1 MSASILLRNR
11 PAAADD
17 FGWFQKLAESLAG
30 AMREFMSGPNM
41 VSARVQTVNKARFS
55 EWSATQPA
63 FGILM
68 PFELGKDADEVV
80 FHIPGQ
86 LISEMLDLQYGGA
99 GAVPARNSFT
109 ASEMRL
115 VTRLAAHI
123 LPFIGSATQEVI
135 PEPAR
140 MLSAHTDLHTFIWP
154 RYRDSIVLADIQIER
169 AGANPATIS
178 CFIGYARAKKIALR
192 FSAAYPAQIPAQPE
206 WQAKMQSAAMRVP
219 METRAVLTEAEFP
232 LSRLMALRPG
242 DILPVMLPADV
253 PLVIAGRCFA
263 RGSIGE
269 SNGRAA
275 LQIQNMEGFQS
286 E

>member
-1 MSASILLRNR
+1 MSASILLRTR
-11 PAAADD
+11 AATTDD

-30 AMREFMSGPNM
+30 AMREFMSGPAKVN
-41 VSARVQTVNKARFS
+41 VRVQTVSKARYS
-55 EWSATQPA
+55 EWSAAQPA
-63 FGILM
+63 FGIVL

-80 FHIPGQ
+80 LHMPGR
-86 LISEMLDLQYGGA
+86 LISEILDLEYGGS
-99 GAVPARNSFT
+99 GEVQPRNSFT

-115 VTRLAAHI
+115 VSRLAAHV
-123 LPFIGSATQEVI
+123 LPYIGSATQDVT

-140 MLSAHTDLHTFIWP
+140 MLSVQTDLAAFNWP

-169 AGANPATIS
+169 AGASPTAIS

-192 FSAAYPAQIPAQPE
+192 FAAAHPTQLPAQPE
-206 WQAKMQSAAMRVP
+206 WQAKMQSAALRVP

-232 LSRLMALRPG
+232 LSRLLALSPG

-253 PLVIAGRCFA
+253 PLIIAGRCFA

-269 SNGRAA
+269 ANGRAA
-275 LQIQNMEGFQS
+275 LKIQNMEGFHS

>member
-1 MSASILLRNR
+1 MSASILLRTR
-11 PAAADD
+11 TPSTDD
-17 FGWFQKLAESLAG
+17 FSWFEKLAESLAG
-30 AMREFMSGPNM
+30 AMREFISGPNVISAQVLS
-41 VSARVQTVNKARFS
+41 VSKARFS
-55 EWSATQPA
+55 EWSAAQPPI
-63 FGILM
+63 GILL

-80 FHIPGQ
+80 LHIPGQ
-86 LISEMLDLQYGGA
+86 LISEMLDLQYGGS
-99 GAVPARNSFT
+99 GDVPARNSFT
-109 ASEMRL
+109 GSELRL

-140 MLSAHTDLHTFIWP
+140 MQSAQTDLDAFNWP

-192 FSAAYPAQIPAQPE
+192 FSAAHPAQIPAQPE
-206 WQAKMQSAAMRVP
+206 WQAKMKSAAMRVP
-219 METRAVLTEAEFP
+219 METRAVLTEATFP
-232 LSRLMALRPG
+232 LSRLLALRPG

-253 PLVIAGRCFA
+253 PLIIAGRCFA

-269 SNGRAA
+269 ANGRAA
-275 LQIQNMEGFQS
+275 LQIQNMEGFHC